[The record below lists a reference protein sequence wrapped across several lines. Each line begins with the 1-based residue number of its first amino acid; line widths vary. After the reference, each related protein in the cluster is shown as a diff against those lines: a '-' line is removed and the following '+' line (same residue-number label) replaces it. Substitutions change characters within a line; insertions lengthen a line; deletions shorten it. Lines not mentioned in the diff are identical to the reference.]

1 MGAIRNRTDM
11 FATALAEAMIRW
23 RWIVILATILA
34 TVGFAMGMPRLAF
47 DTNYRAFFSDEN
59 PELAAFENFQATY
72 TKNDNFLIV
81 VRPADGNVFSQTTL
95 AAVEEIT
102 EAGWQV
108 PYAIRVDSIT
118 NFQHTWADGDN
129 LIVEDLVRDAHTL
142 SDTELS
148 ERSAV
153 ALNEP
158 LLRNQLI
165 TEDASVTAI
174 NIVLQ
179 YPEESAME
187 VPEAVAVVRA
197 LRDRIE
203 ADYPDI
209 DIALSGVSMMNNAFM
224 ESGMGDMAKL
234 IPLMYLVLLAIMMVA
249 IRSVS
254 GTIATLF
261 LILFSSIV
269 SMGSAG
275 FLAIGLTPVSASA
288 PTIVLT
294 LAIADSIHI
303 LMSMRQRM
311 RDGLPRRDA
320 IVDAVR
326 INFLAVTI
334 TSLTT
339 IIGFMALN
347 LSDAPPFGHLGT
359 MTAIGIAAAWL
370 LSITFLPAIVSV
382 LPMKAAPRKPDG
394 KDATARMGQLAGFV
408 PRHSRGVLIASAAAS
423 AALIALIPTIE
434 FNDQWVN
441 YFSPSLEVR
450 QDNDTALEYFGLYP
464 IEFSVP
470 ADGAGGVSDPVYLER
485 LDAFASWAR
494 QQDGVTHV
502 YSITDIMRRLNRN
515 MHEDD
520 PAYFRI
526 PEDRSLAAQYL
537 LLYELSLPYGLDLND
552 RINIDKSATR
562 MTVTLDNVTTQETK
576 DFLDAAEAWLAE
588 NTPDYMHTSA
598 TGAQVM
604 FAYVAERNVNSMISG
619 NIIAIL
625 AIGLVMVMALR
636 SFRLGLL
643 SLIPNTL
650 PILTTFGTWALL
662 VGTVGFSVAAVGAVS
677 LGIVVDDTVHFLT
690 KYRRARM
697 ERGASTAEAIRY
709 AFETV
714 GMAVVINTIILA
726 AGFAV
731 LAMSTFKLN
740 ADMGLLTALAIVFAL
755 VLDFLL
761 LPALL
766 VELSKLT
773 APKPQSGEKSNE
785 DRDYQPVA

>member
-408 PRHSRGVLIASAAAS
+408 TRHSRGVLIASAAAS

-562 MTVTLDNVTTQETK
+562 RTVTLDNVTTQETK

>member
-1 MGAIRNRTDM
+1 MGAIRNRTDA
-11 FATALAEAMIRW
+11 FASALAEAMIRW
-23 RWIVILATILA
+23 RWAVILATLLG
-34 TVGFAMGMPRLAF
+34 TFGFATGMPNLAF
-47 DTNYRAFFSDEN
+47 DTNYRAFFSSSN
-59 PELAAFENFQATY
+59 PELEAFEDFQATY

-81 VRPADGNVFSQTTL
+81 VRPAGGNVFTPETL
-95 AAVEEIT
+95 AAVQEIT

-118 NFQHTWADGDN
+118 NFQHTWAEGDN
-129 LIVEDLVRDAHTL
+129 LIVEDLI
-142 SDTELS
+142 SDPYAMSAAQLS

-158 LLRNQLI
+158 LLRNQLL

-179 YPEESAME
+179 YPELHAME

-203 ADYPDI
+203 AEYPDI
-209 DIALSGVSMMNNAFM
+209 DIVLSGISMMNNAFM
-224 ESGMGDMAKL
+224 ESGMGDMATL
-234 IPLMYLVLLAIMMVA
+234 IPLMYGVLLVIMMFA

-254 GTIATLF
+254 GTLATLF

-269 SMGSAG
+269 AMGAG
-275 FLAIGLTPVSASA
+275 GFMAIGLTPVSASA

-303 LMSMRQRM
+303 LMSMRQGM
-311 RDGLPRRDA
+311 RSGLTKRAA
-320 IVDAVR
+320 IIDAVR
-326 INFLAVTI
+326 INFLAVSI
-334 TSLTT
+334 TSVTT

-347 LSDAPPFGHLGT
+347 LSDSPPFGHLGT
-359 MTAIGIAAAWL
+359 MTAVGIAAAWL
-370 LSITFLPAIVSV
+370 LSITFLPAIVSL
-382 LPMKAAPRKPDG
+382 LPMKAAPRKEG
-394 KDATARMGQLAGFV
+394 ARDATALMGQLGDFVTRNSRAVLLVTAAG
-408 PRHSRGVLIASAAAS
+408 S
-423 AALIALIPTIE
+423 AALVALIPTIE
-434 FNDQWVN
+434 LNDQWVN
-441 YFSPSLEVR
+441 YFDERLEVR
-450 QDNDTALEYFGLYP
+450 RDNDIALQDFGLYP

-470 ADGAGGVSDPVYLER
+470 ANGAGGVSDPEYLEN
-485 LDAFASWAR
+485 LDRFAQWAR
-494 QQDGVTHV
+494 QQDNVTHV
-502 YSITDIMRRLNRN
+502 YSLTDIMRRLNRN
-515 MHEDD
+515 MHEDNPD
-520 PAYFRI
+520 YFRI
-526 PEDRSLAAQYL
+526 PDDRGLAAQYL

-562 MTVTLDNVTTQETK
+562 LTVTLDNVTTEETK
-576 DFLDAAEAWLAE
+576 AFLDAAELWLAE

-604 FAYVAERNVNSMISG
+604 FAYIAERNVNSMVSG

-625 AIGLVMVMALR
+625 AIGLVMVLALR

-650 PILTTFGTWALL
+650 PILTTFGTWAVL
-662 VGTVGFSVAAVGAVS
+662 VGTVGFSVAAVGAGS

-690 KYRRARM
+690 KYRRARV
-697 ERGASTAEAIRY
+697 ERGATTEEAIRY

-731 LAMSTFKLN
+731 LALSTFKLN

-766 VELSKLT
+766 VELAKLT
-773 APKPQSGEKSNE
+773 RKNTKTGDTRHE
-785 DRDYQPVA
+785 DRDFQPVG

>member
-11 FATALAEAMIRW
+11 FATALADAMIRW

-59 PELAAFENFQATY
+59 PELSAFENFQATY

-81 VRPADGNVFSQTTL
+81 IRPADGNVFSRTTL

-129 LIVEDLVRDAHTL
+129 LIVEDLVRDAHSL
-142 SDTELS
+142 SDAQLS

-165 TEDASVTAI
+165 TEDASVTAV

-179 YPEESAME
+179 YPELDAME
-187 VPEAVAVVRA
+187 VPEAVAVVRD

-203 ADYPDI
+203 AEYPDI
-209 DIALSGVSMMNNAFM
+209 DIALSGISMMNNAFM
-224 ESGMGDMAKL
+224 ESGMGDMATL
-234 IPLMYLVLLAIMMVA
+234 IPLMYLVLLAIMMLA
-249 IRSVS
+249 IRSWS
-254 GTIATLF
+254 GTLATFF

-269 SMGSAG
+269 AMGSAG
-275 FLAIGLTPVSASA
+275 FLSIGLTPVSASA

-311 RDGLPRRDA
+311 RDGLTKREA

-339 IIGFMALN
+339 VIGFMALN
-347 LSDAPPFGHLGT
+347 LSDSPPFGHLGT
-359 MTAIGIAAAWL
+359 MTAAGIVAAWL
-370 LSITFLPAIVSV
+370 LSITFLPAIVSL
-382 LPMKAAPRKPDG
+382 LPMKASPRKADG
-394 KDATARMGQLAGFV
+394 RDATARMGQLADFV
-408 PRHSRGVLIASAAAS
+408 TRRSRTVLIVTTAAS
-423 AALIALIPTIE
+423 AALIALIPTIQ

-450 QDNDTALEYFGLYP
+450 QDNDTALESFGLYP

-470 ADGAGGVSDPVYLER
+470 ANGPGGVSDPVYLER
-485 LDAFASWAR
+485 LEAFAQWAR
-494 QQDGVTHV
+494 QQENVTHV

-526 PEDRSLAAQYL
+526 PENRALAAQYL

-562 MTVTLDNVTTQETK
+562 LTVTLDNVTTRETK
-576 DFLDAAEAWLAE
+576 DFLDASEAWLAN

-619 NIIAIL
+619 NILAIL

-643 SLIPNTL
+643 SLVPNTL

-690 KYRRARM
+690 KYRRARI
-697 ERGASTAEAIRY
+697 ERGATTAQAVRY

-773 APKPQSGEKSNE
+773 ASKNQSGDQHDEN
-785 DRDYQPVA
+785 RDYQPVA

>member
-1 MGAIRNRTDM
+1 M

-408 PRHSRGVLIASAAAS
+408 TRHSRGVLIASAAAS

>member
-408 PRHSRGVLIASAAAS
+408 TRHSRGVLIASAAAS

>member
-1 MGAIRNRTDM
+1 M

-129 LIVEDLVRDAHTL
+129 LIVEDLVRGARTL

-254 GTIATLF
+254 GTVATLF

-311 RDGLPRRDA
+311 RDGLPKRDA

-382 LPMKAAPRKPDG
+382 LPMKAAPRKADG

-408 PRHSRGVLIASAAAS
+408 TRHSRGVLIASSAAS

-526 PEDRSLAAQYL
+526 PDDRSLAAQYL

-562 MTVTLDNVTTQETK
+562 MTVTLDNVTTRETK

-773 APKPQSGEKSNE
+773 APKTQSGEKSNE
-785 DRDYQPVA
+785 DPDYQPVA

>member
-129 LIVEDLVRDAHTL
+129 LIVEDLVRDAHAL

-311 RDGLPRRDA
+311 RDGLPKRDA

-326 INFLAVTI
+326 TNFLAVTI

-382 LPMKAAPRKPDG
+382 LPMKAAPRKSDG

-408 PRHSRGVLIASAAAS
+408 TRHSRGVLIASAAAS
-423 AALIALIPTIE
+423 AVLIALIPTIE

-450 QDNDTALEYFGLYP
+450 QDNDTALESFGLYP

-773 APKPQSGEKSNE
+773 APKTQSGEKSNE

>member
-129 LIVEDLVRDAHTL
+129 LIVEDLVRDAHAL

-311 RDGLPRRDA
+311 RDGLPKRDA

-326 INFLAVTI
+326 TNFLAVTI

-382 LPMKAAPRKPDG
+382 LPMKAAPRKSDG

-408 PRHSRGVLIASAAAS
+408 TRHSRGVLIASAAAS
-423 AALIALIPTIE
+423 AVLIALIPTIE

-526 PEDRSLAAQYL
+526 PDDRSLAAQYL

-773 APKPQSGEKSNE
+773 APKTQSGEKSNE

>member
-288 PTIVLT
+288 PTVVLT

-408 PRHSRGVLIASAAAS
+408 TRHSRGVLIASAAAS

>member
-11 FATALAEAMIRW
+11 FATALADAVIRW

-59 PELAAFENFQATY
+59 PELSAFETFQATY

-81 VRPADGNVFSQTTL
+81 VRPADGNVFSRTTL

-118 NFQHTWADGDN
+118 NFQHTWADSDN
-129 LIVEDLVRDAHTL
+129 LIVEDLVRDAHSL
-142 SDTELS
+142 SDAQLS

-165 TEDASVTAI
+165 TEDASVTAV

-179 YPEESAME
+179 YPELNAME
-187 VPEAVAVVRA
+187 VPEAVAVVRD

-209 DIALSGVSMMNNAFM
+209 DIALSGISMMNNAFM
-224 ESGMGDMAKL
+224 ESGMGDMATL
-234 IPLMYLVLLAIMMVA
+234 IPLMYLVLLAIMMLA
-249 IRSVS
+249 IRSLS
-254 GTIATLF
+254 GTLATFF

-269 SMGSAG
+269 AMGSGG
-275 FLAIGLTPVSASA
+275 FLSIGLTPVSASA

-311 RDGLPRRDA
+311 RDGLAKRDA

-339 IIGFMALN
+339 VIGFMALN
-347 LSDAPPFGHLGT
+347 LSDSPPFGHLGT
-359 MTAIGIAAAWL
+359 MTAAGIVAAWL
-370 LSITFLPAIVSV
+370 LSLTFLPAIVSL
-382 LPMKAAPRKPDG
+382 LPMKASPRKADG
-394 KDATARMGQLAGFV
+394 GDATARMGQLADFV
-408 PRHSRGVLIASAAAS
+408 TRRSRTVLIVTTAAS
-423 AALIALIPTIE
+423 AALIALIPTIQ
-434 FNDQWVN
+434 FNDQWVE

-450 QDNDTALEYFGLYP
+450 QDNDTALESFGLYP

-470 ADGAGGVSDPVYLER
+470 ASGPGGVSDPVYLER
-485 LDAFASWAR
+485 LEAFAQWAR
-494 QQDGVTHV
+494 QQENVTHV

-526 PEDRSLAAQYL
+526 PEDRALAAQYL

-562 MTVTLDNVTTQETK
+562 LTVTLDNVTTRETK
-576 DFLDAAEAWLAE
+576 DFLDAAEAWLAN

-619 NIIAIL
+619 NILAIL

-643 SLIPNTL
+643 SLVPNTL

-690 KYRRARM
+690 KYRRARI
-697 ERGASTAEAIRY
+697 ERGATTAEAVRY

-773 APKPQSGEKSNE
+773 APKNQSGDQHDE

>member
-408 PRHSRGVLIASAAAS
+408 TRHSRGVLIASAAAS

-470 ADGAGGVSDPVYLER
+470 ADGAGGVSDPMYLER

>member
-129 LIVEDLVRDAHTL
+129 LIVEDLVRGARTL

-254 GTIATLF
+254 GTVATLF

-311 RDGLPRRDA
+311 RDGLPKRDA

-382 LPMKAAPRKPDG
+382 LPMKAAPRKADG

-408 PRHSRGVLIASAAAS
+408 TRHSRGVLIASSAAS

-526 PEDRSLAAQYL
+526 PDDRSLAAQYL

-562 MTVTLDNVTTQETK
+562 MTVTLDNVTTRETK

-773 APKPQSGEKSNE
+773 APKTQSGEKSNE
-785 DRDYQPVA
+785 DPDYQPVA

>member
-23 RWIVILATILA
+23 RWIVILATILV

-408 PRHSRGVLIASAAAS
+408 TRHSRGVLIASAAAS

>member
-11 FATALAEAMIRW
+11 FATALAEAMLRW

-59 PELAAFENFQATY
+59 PELAAFETFQATY

-129 LIVEDLVRDAHTL
+129 LIVEDLVRDAHAL

-254 GTIATLF
+254 GTVATLF

-311 RDGLPRRDA
+311 RDGLPKRDA

-347 LSDAPPFGHLGT
+347 LSDSPPFGHLGT

-382 LPMKAAPRKPDG
+382 LPMKAAPRKADG

-408 PRHSRGVLIASAAAS
+408 TRHSRGVLIASSAAS

-562 MTVTLDNVTTQETK
+562 MTVTLDNVTTRETK

-773 APKPQSGEKSNE
+773 APKTQSGEKSNE

>member
-23 RWIVILATILA
+23 RWLVILATLVA
-34 TVGFAMGMPRLAF
+34 TFGFATGMPNLSF

-59 PELAAFENFQATY
+59 PELAAFETFQATY
-72 TKNDNFLIV
+72 TKNDNVLIV
-81 VRPADGNVFSQTTL
+81 VRPADGNVFSADTL
-95 AAVEEIT
+95 AVVEEIT
-102 EAGWQV
+102 EASWQV
-108 PYAIRVDSIT
+108 PYAIRVDSLT
-118 NFQHTWADGDN
+118 NFQHTWSEGDN
-129 LIVEDLVRDAHTL
+129 LIVEDLVRDARSL
-142 SDTELS
+142 DRGDLL
-148 ERSAV
+148 ERRAI

-158 LLRNQLI
+158 LLRNQLV
-165 TEDASVTAI
+165 TPDGAVTAV

-179 YPEESAME
+179 YPELHSME
-187 VPEAVAVVRA
+187 VPESVAVVRA

-203 ADYPDI
+203 AEYPDI
-209 DIALSGVSMMNNAFM
+209 DIVLSGISMMNNAFM

-234 IPLMYLVLLAIMMVA
+234 IPLMYLVLLVIMMIA
-249 IRSVS
+249 IRSWS
-254 GTIATLF
+254 GTLATLF
-261 LILFSSIV
+261 LILFSTIV
-269 SMGSAG
+269 AMGSAG

-294 LAIADSIHI
+294 LAIADSIHV

-311 RDGLPRRDA
+311 RDGLTKREA
-320 IVDAVR
+320 IIDAVR
-326 INFLAVTI
+326 INFLAVSI

-339 IIGFMALN
+339 VIGFMALN
-347 LSDAPPFGHLGT
+347 LSDSPPFGHLGT
-359 MTAIGIAAAWL
+359 MTAIGIIAAWL
-370 LSITFLPAIVSV
+370 LSITFLPAIVSL
-382 LPMKAAPRKPDG
+382 LPMKASPRKSDG
-394 KDATARMGQLAGFV
+394 KDATARMGQLAGWV
-408 PRHSRGVLIASAAAS
+408 TRNSRPVLVTTVAGS
-423 AALIALIPTIE
+423 AALIALIPTID

-441 YFSPSLEVR
+441 YFDTSLEVR
-450 QDNDTALEYFGLYP
+450 RDNDLALQDFGLYP

-470 ADGAGGVSDPVYLER
+470 AQSSGGIAEPEYLQN
-485 LDAFASWAR
+485 LDAFAAWAR
-494 QQDGVTHV
+494 SQDNVTHV
-502 YSITDIMRRLNRN
+502 YSVTDIMRRLNRN
-515 MHEDD
+515 LHGDD
-520 PAYFRI
+520 PDYYTL
-526 PEDRSLAAQYL
+526 PDDRGLAAQYL

-552 RINIDKSATR
+552 RINIDKSASR
-562 MTVTLDNVTTQETK
+562 LTVTLDNVTTEETK
-576 DFLDAAEAWLAE
+576 AFLDAAEAWLAD

-619 NIIAIL
+619 NIIAVL
-625 AIGLVMVMALR
+625 AIGLVMILALR
-636 SFRLGLL
+636 SLRLGAL

-650 PILTTFGTWALL
+650 PILTTFGVWALL

-690 KYRRARM
+690 KYRRARV
-697 ERGASTAEAIRY
+697 ERGADTAGAIRY

-714 GMAVVINTIILA
+714 GMAIVINTIILA

-731 LAMSTFKLN
+731 LALSTFKLN

-766 VELSKLT
+766 VELNKLT
-773 APKPQSGEKSNE
+773 SRKTQSGENRDE
-785 DRDYQPVA
+785 DQSYQPAQ

>member
-408 PRHSRGVLIASAAAS
+408 TRHSRGVLIASAAAS

-450 QDNDTALEYFGLYP
+450 QDNDTALEDFGLYP

>member
-11 FATALAEAMIRW
+11 FATALADAMIRW

-59 PELAAFENFQATY
+59 PELSAFETFQATY

-81 VRPADGNVFSQTTL
+81 IRPADGNVFSRTTL

-129 LIVEDLVRDAHTL
+129 LIVEDLVRDAHSL
-142 SDTELS
+142 SDAQLS

-165 TEDASVTAI
+165 TEDASVTAV

-179 YPEESAME
+179 YPELNAME
-187 VPEAVAVVRA
+187 VPEAVAVVRD

-209 DIALSGVSMMNNAFM
+209 DIALSGISMMNNAFM
-224 ESGMGDMAKL
+224 ESGMGDMATL
-234 IPLMYLVLLAIMMVA
+234 VPLMYLVLLAIMMIA
-249 IRSVS
+249 IRSWS
-254 GTIATLF
+254 GTLATFF

-269 SMGSAG
+269 AMGSGG
-275 FLAIGLTPVSASA
+275 FLSIGLTPVSASA

-311 RDGLPRRDA
+311 RDGLAKRDA

-339 IIGFMALN
+339 VIGFMALN
-347 LSDAPPFGHLGT
+347 LSDSPPFGHLGT
-359 MTAIGIAAAWL
+359 MTAAGIVAAWL
-370 LSITFLPAIVSV
+370 LSLTFLPAIVSL
-382 LPMKAAPRKPDG
+382 LPMKASPRKADG
-394 KDATARMGQLAGFV
+394 RDATARMGQLADFV
-408 PRHSRGVLIASAAAS
+408 TRRSRTVLIATTAAS
-423 AALIALIPTIE
+423 AALIALIPTLQ

-450 QDNDTALEYFGLYP
+450 QDNDTALESFGLYP

-470 ADGAGGVSDPVYLER
+470 ASGPGGVSDPVYLER
-485 LDAFASWAR
+485 LEAFAQWAR
-494 QQDGVTHV
+494 QQENVTHV

-526 PEDRSLAAQYL
+526 PEDRALAAQYL

-562 MTVTLDNVTTQETK
+562 LTVTLDNVTTRETK
-576 DFLDAAEAWLAE
+576 DFLDAAEAWLAN

-619 NIIAIL
+619 NILAIL

-643 SLIPNTL
+643 SLVPNTL

-690 KYRRARM
+690 KYRRARI
-697 ERGASTAEAIRY
+697 ERGATTAEAVRY

-773 APKPQSGEKSNE
+773 ASKNQSGDQHDEN
-785 DRDYQPVA
+785 RDYQPVA

>member
-129 LIVEDLVRDAHTL
+129 LIVEDLVRDSHAL

-254 GTIATLF
+254 GTVATLF

-311 RDGLPRRDA
+311 RDGLPKRDA

-382 LPMKAAPRKPDG
+382 LPMKAAPRKSDG

-408 PRHSRGVLIASAAAS
+408 TRHSRSVLIASSAAS

-470 ADGAGGVSDPVYLER
+470 ADGSGGVSDPVYLDR

-562 MTVTLDNVTTQETK
+562 MTVTLDNVTTRETK

-773 APKPQSGEKSNE
+773 APKTQSGEKSNE

>member
-408 PRHSRGVLIASAAAS
+408 TRHSRGVLIASAAAS

-773 APKPQSGEKSNE
+773 APKTQSGEKSNE

>member
-129 LIVEDLVRDAHTL
+129 LIVEDLVRDAHAL

-311 RDGLPRRDA
+311 RDGLPKRDA

-326 INFLAVTI
+326 TNFLAVTI

-382 LPMKAAPRKPDG
+382 LPMKAAPRKSDG

-408 PRHSRGVLIASAAAS
+408 TRHSRGVLIASAAAS
-423 AALIALIPTIE
+423 AALIALIPTVE

-450 QDNDTALEYFGLYP
+450 QDNDTALESFGLYP

-485 LDAFASWAR
+485 LDAFARWAR

-773 APKPQSGEKSNE
+773 APKTQSGEKSNE

>member
-11 FATALAEAMIRW
+11 FATALADAMIRW
-23 RWIVILATILA
+23 RWIVILATILT

-59 PELAAFENFQATY
+59 PELSAFETFQATY

-81 VRPADGNVFSQTTL
+81 IRPADGNVFSRTTL

-118 NFQHTWADGDN
+118 NFQHTWANGDN
-129 LIVEDLVRDAHTL
+129 LIVEDLVRDAHSL
-142 SDTELS
+142 SDAQLS

-165 TEDASVTAI
+165 TEDASVTAV

-179 YPEESAME
+179 YPELNAME
-187 VPEAVAVVRA
+187 VPEAVAVVRD

-209 DIALSGVSMMNNAFM
+209 DIALSGISMMNNAFM
-224 ESGMGDMAKL
+224 ESGMGDMATL
-234 IPLMYLVLLAIMMVA
+234 VPLMYLVLLAIMMIA
-249 IRSVS
+249 IRSWS
-254 GTIATLF
+254 GTLATFF

-269 SMGSAG
+269 AMGSGG
-275 FLAIGLTPVSASA
+275 FLSIGLTPVSASA

-311 RDGLPRRDA
+311 RDGLAKRDA

-339 IIGFMALN
+339 VIGFMALN
-347 LSDAPPFGHLGT
+347 LSDSPPFGHLGT
-359 MTAIGIAAAWL
+359 MTAAGIVAAWL
-370 LSITFLPAIVSV
+370 LSLTFLPAIVSL
-382 LPMKAAPRKPDG
+382 LPMKASPRKADG
-394 KDATARMGQLAGFV
+394 RDATARMGQLADFV
-408 PRHSRGVLIASAAAS
+408 TRRSRTVLIATTAAS
-423 AALIALIPTIE
+423 AALIALIPTLQ
-434 FNDQWVN
+434 FNDQWVE

-450 QDNDTALEYFGLYP
+450 QDNDTALESFGLYP

-470 ADGAGGVSDPVYLER
+470 ASGPGGVSDPVYLER
-485 LDAFASWAR
+485 LEAFAQWAR
-494 QQDGVTHV
+494 QQENVTHV

-526 PEDRSLAAQYL
+526 PEDRALAAQYL

-562 MTVTLDNVTTQETK
+562 LTVTLDNVTTRETK
-576 DFLDAAEAWLAE
+576 DFLDAAEAWLAN

-619 NIIAIL
+619 NILAIL

-643 SLIPNTL
+643 SLVPNTL

-690 KYRRARM
+690 KYRRARI
-697 ERGASTAEAIRY
+697 ERGATTAEAVRY

-773 APKPQSGEKSNE
+773 ASKNQSGDQHDEN
-785 DRDYQPVA
+785 RDYQPVA

>member
-1 MGAIRNRTDM
+1 MGAIRNRTDA
-11 FATALAEAMIRW
+11 FATALADVMIRW
-23 RWIVILATILA
+23 RWGVILLTLLA
-34 TVGFAMGMPRLAF
+34 TFGFATGMPNLSF
-47 DTNYRAFFSDEN
+47 DTNYRAFFSSEN
-59 PELAAFENFQATY
+59 PDLTAFENFQATY

-81 VRPADGNVFSQTTL
+81 VRPANGNVFTQETL

-118 NFQHTWADGDN
+118 NFQHTWAEGDN
-129 LIVEDLVRDAHTL
+129 LIVEDLIRDPRSMSA
-142 SDTELS
+142 SQIS
-148 ERSAV
+148 RRSAV

-158 LLRNQLI
+158 LLRNQLV
-165 TEDASVTAI
+165 TPEGDATAV

-203 ADYPDI
+203 ADYPDV
-209 DIALSGVSMMNNAFM
+209 DVVLSGISMMNNAFM
-224 ESGMGDMAKL
+224 ESGMGDMATL
-234 IPLMYLVLLAIMMVA
+234 IPLMYGVLLVIMMIA
-249 IRSVS
+249 IRSIS
-254 GTIATLF
+254 GTLATLF

-269 SMGSAG
+269 AMGSAG
-275 FLAIGLTPVSASA
+275 FMAIGLTPVSASA

-311 RDGLPRRDA
+311 RDGLPKREA

-326 INFLAVTI
+326 INFLAVSI
-334 TSLTT
+334 TSVTT

-347 LSDAPPFGHLGT
+347 LSDSPPFGHLGT

-370 LSITFLPAIVSV
+370 LSITFLPAIVSL
-382 LPMKAAPRKPDG
+382 LPMKAAPRTGNG
-394 KDATARMGQLAGFV
+394 KDATARMGQLADFV
-408 PRHSRGVLIASAAAS
+408 TRRSRTVLILSAAGS

-434 FNDQWVN
+434 LNDQWVN
-441 YFSPSLEVR
+441 YFDESLEVR
-450 QDNDTALEYFGLYP
+450 RDNDIALEHFGLYP
-464 IEFSVP
+464 VEFSVP
-470 ADGAGGVSDPVYLER
+470 ANGAGGVSDPEYLR
-485 LDAFASWAR
+485 NLDAFAQWAR
-494 QQDGVTHV
+494 QQENVTHV
-502 YSITDIMRRLNRN
+502 YAITDIMRRLNRN
-515 MHEDD
+515 MHEDN
-520 PAYFRI
+520 PAYYRI
-526 PEDRSLAAQYL
+526 PDDRSLAAQYL

-562 MTVTLDNVTTQETK
+562 LTVTLDNVTTEETK
-576 DFLDAAEAWLAE
+576 AFLDDAEAWLVA

-604 FAYVAERNVNSMISG
+604 FAFIAERNVNSMISG
-619 NIIAIL
+619 NILAVI
-625 AIGLVMVMALR
+625 AIGLVMILALR

-643 SLIPNTL
+643 SLVPNTL

-690 KYRRARM
+690 KYRRARV

-714 GMAVVINTIILA
+714 GMAVAINTIILA

-773 APKPQSGEKSNE
+773 SPKTQSGERSNE

>member
-129 LIVEDLVRDAHTL
+129 LIVEDLVRDAHAL

-254 GTIATLF
+254 GTVATLF

-311 RDGLPRRDA
+311 RDGLPKRDA

-382 LPMKAAPRKPDG
+382 LPMKAAPRKSDG

-408 PRHSRGVLIASAAAS
+408 TRHSRGVLIASSAAS

-526 PEDRSLAAQYL
+526 PDDRSLAAQYL

-562 MTVTLDNVTTQETK
+562 MTVTLDNVTTRETK

-773 APKPQSGEKSNE
+773 APKTQSGEKSNE
-785 DRDYQPVA
+785 DPDYQPVA